1 MNVAMTLLCVNS
13 MLEVLSKTKLCQG
26 ARRVLRLMK
35 RRVGQVQVRDA
46 LKLSMACARWTKLK
60 KLLQV
65 MHTQGYKTKYCV
77 VHNSSVKWDVLNG
90 EILRGRGDDEH
101 G

>member
-13 MLEVLSKTKLCQG
+13 MLELLSKTKLCQG

-46 LKLSMACARWTKLK
+46 LKVLT
-60 KLLQV
+60 LL
-65 MHTQGYKTKYCV
+65 MHREL
-77 VHNSSVKWDVLNG
+77 DLN
-90 EILRGRGDDEH
+90 LTC
-101 G
+101 